1 MWLTNDVSIFS
12 NAIRLQPPPKR
23 QTIQPKNELET
34 SLTYFWHKN
43 EKKISPSL
51 FLYSSP
57 YDFDTHALAFYY
69 KICSTNK
76 VNTISGGGQLLV
88 SGSQGPISKIP
99 GVMSHVP
106 GLQVPS
112 PRVPV
117 PGSWIPG
124 SQVLGSWGLRVPGLR
139 SWFWTV
145 PMLAPSFQLILIY
158 KNWYRWATSVKH
170 DCDALCDLVPFVQ
183 FLKCEKHPWRSV
195 ALTKVATLL
204 KVTLFHGCFSLF

>member
-88 SGSQGPISKIP
+88 SGSQGP
-99 GVMSHVP
+99 
-106 GLQVPS
+106 
-112 PRVPV
+112 RV
-117 PGSWIPG
+117 PGSHFQDPG
-124 SQVLGSWGLRVPGLR
+124 CYVPRPRVASPKSQGPSSRVLGPRVPGLGVLGSQGPR

-170 DCDALCDLVPFVQ
+170 DCTICTIFKMWKTPMEE
-183 FLKCEKHPWRSV
+183 CCSY
-195 ALTKVATLL
+195 
-204 KVTLFHGCFSLF
+204 

>member
-1 MWLTNDVSIFS
+1 MRRKYPRVYFC
-12 NAIRLQPPPKR
+12 IRAP
-23 QTIQPKNELET
+23 
-34 SLTYFWHKN
+34 
-43 EKKISPSL
+43 
-51 FLYSSP
+51 
-57 YDFDTHALAFYY
+57 
-69 KICSTNK
+69 
-76 VNTISGGGQLLV
+76 TISTHMPWLFIIKFAPQIKLILSLV
-88 SGSQGPISKIP
+88 EVSCWSQGPRVPGSQGPISKIP

-117 PGSWIPG
+117 PGSWVPG

>member
-57 YDFDTHALAFYY
+57 YDFDTHVLAFYY

-88 SGSQGPISKIP
+88 SGSQGP
-99 GVMSHVP
+99 
-106 GLQVPS
+106 
-112 PRVPV
+112 RVPFPRSRVSCPTSQGCKSQV
-117 PGSWIPG
+117 PGSQFQGLGSQGPRSWGLGVSG
-124 SQVLGSWGLRVPGLR
+124 SQVSGPDFGLYQCWLLVF
-139 SWFWTV
+139 SWF
-145 PMLAPSFQLILIY
+145 
-158 KNWYRWATSVKH
+158 
-170 DCDALCDLVPFVQ
+170 
-183 FLKCEKHPWRSV
+183 
-195 ALTKVATLL
+195 
-204 KVTLFHGCFSLF
+204 

>member
-88 SGSQGPISKIP
+88 SGSQGP
-99 GVMSHVP
+99 
-106 GLQVPS
+106 
-112 PRVPV
+112 RVPFPRSRVSCPTSQGCKSQV
-117 PGSWIPG
+117 PGSWVPG

-145 PMLAPSFQLILIY
+145 PMLAPSFHLILIY